1 MAMLEIEPTRDA
13 LIVVDIQ
20 NDFCPGGAL
29 AVTGGDAVVPV
40 ANGLIPHFTNVV
52 LTQDWHPS
60 EHTSFASSHAGHAPF
75 ERIDMSYGGQTLWPD
90 HCVQGSDGAAFH
102 QDLVTDSAHLVI
114 RKGYDSAIDSYS
126 AFFENDQ
133 TTPTGLTGYLR
144 TCGISR
150 VFLLGL
156 ATDYCVHYSTMDARK
171 EGFDAVVIE
180 DGCRA
185 IDLDGSLAR
194 AMADMND
201 ADVIFTTSGQVTG

>member
-1 MAMLEIEPTRDA
+1 MQKIDPSRDA

-29 AVTGGDAVVPV
+29 AVSDGDAVVAV
-40 ANGLIPHFTNVV
+40 ANALIPRFTNVV
-52 LTQDWHPS
+52 LTQDWHPAG
-60 EHTSFASSHAGHAPF
+60 HTSFASSHAGQAPF
-75 ERIDMSYGGQTLWPD
+75 DRIDMSYGGQTLWPD
-90 HCVQGSDGAAFH
+90 HCVQGSNGAEFH
-102 QDLVTDSAHLVI
+102 RDLVTNSAHLVI

-126 AFFENDQ
+126 AFYENDQ

-171 EGFDAVVIE
+171 EGFDAIVIE

-194 AMADMND
+194 AMADMK
-201 ADVIFTTSGQVTG
+201 AAEVIFSTSEQVAD